1 MIELI
6 KIIHL
11 LKPVQVIGSKN
22 KKIES
27 IRPIDE
33 FMFFTE
39 STLTWLNQ
47 KNAPFLSKIE
57 TGVIICPES
66 IDKKLINTSCTYL
79 VVQEPRQSFSTL
91 LQHFFSN
98 EDEVL
103 SISEQAKID
112 KNSSIGSNCSIG
124 HFTVIEKDCRIGNNV
139 RIGSN
144 TTILKGTVI
153 DDNVIIGNNCS
164 IGNIGFGFEKDQDQL
179 YKRIP
184 HIGNVHIAEDVEIG
198 NNVCIDRA
206 VLGSTFIGPNS
217 KIDNLVHI
225 AHGVKIGE
233 NTLIIAN
240 SMIAGST
247 KIGDNVWVA
256 PSSSIMNKISIG
268 HNVTIGIGAVV
279 LKSVSDSEVLV
290 GNPAKPI
297 EKRK

>member
-6 KIIHL
+6 NIIQL

-33 FMFFTE
+33 FIFFTE

-47 KNAPFLSKIE
+47 KNTTFLSKIE

-66 IDKKLINTSCTYL
+66 IDKKLINPSCTYL
-79 VVQEPRQSFSTL
+79 VVQEPRQSFSML

-124 HFTVIEKDCRIGNNV
+124 HFTVIEKDCRIGHNV

-153 DDNVIIGNNCS
+153 EDNVTIGNNCS

-179 YKRIP
+179 YERIP
-184 HIGNVHIAEDVEIG
+184 HIGNVHIAKDVEIG

-206 VLGSTFIGPNS
+206 VLGSTFIGSNS

-247 KIGDNVWVA
+247 KIGNNVWVA